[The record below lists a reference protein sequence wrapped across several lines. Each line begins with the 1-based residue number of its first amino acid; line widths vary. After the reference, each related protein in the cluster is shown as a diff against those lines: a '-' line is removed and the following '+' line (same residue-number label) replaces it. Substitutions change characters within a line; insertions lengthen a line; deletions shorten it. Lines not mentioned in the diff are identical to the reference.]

1 MHEDDK
7 SDTSVELESDVSDGM
22 LTIKSTKGKSEYS
35 SQEDDSSIG
44 SSPVLG
50 KASKIYFAVGT
61 PITQP
66 KWDPSDEHV
75 RWLTQ
80 TFNAEEVEQESDKCD
95 FFQALLDQCDIPNI
109 SASELRDFMIDFL
122 TKQRDIIEPVISNNL
137 KARCLDFEKYVK
149 WMVKGN
155 TNGLDVTLKC
165 ISMMLHKVILV
176 LAEDYLWFTHKR
188 DIKNMEIVM
197 ILRKDGKFR
206 GVRRMDGKLL
216 QCNLPYLKDWM
227 ESQSMKGDEY
237 PSSENTDQSKIPKHE
252 VEHCSENTD
261 ISEPIVET
269 DDGDGILLQGGLN
282 KVDVQESACH
292 LNVKD
297 IKSSDSEVLVPSTNA
312 AIAGR
317 SNIPYNVS
325 DTTFDKS
332 VTTVQSL
339 KKSVEEHASDECK
352 SNLREV
358 EDTVVKDG
366 IVNAMSDKGD
376 DESNEKGRA
385 EKENSEVTGKNNL
398 PIKPDVT
405 ESQSTMEVSTQC
417 MSTDKSSYKESDG
430 AASES
435 HETNISLQYLTD
447 EGKNNIP

>member
-1 MHEDDK
+1 MYEDDK
-7 SDTSVELESDVSDGM
+7 SDTSAELESDVSDG
-22 LTIKSTKGKSEYS
+22 TSAIKSTKGTSECS

-95 FFQALLDQCDIPNI
+95 IFQALLDQCDIPNI
-109 SASELRDFMIDFL
+109 SASELRDFVIDFI
-122 TKQRDIIEPVISNNL
+122 TKQQDIIEPVIANNL

-165 ISMMLHKVILV
+165 ISMMLRKAILV

-188 DIKNMEIVM
+188 DVKNMEIVM

-237 PSSENTDQSKIPKHE
+237 PSSEKYGSVRKSK
-252 VEHCSENTD
+252 T
-261 ISEPIVET
+261 
-269 DDGDGILLQGGLN
+269 
-282 KVDVQESACH
+282 
-292 LNVKD
+292 
-297 IKSSDSEVLVPSTNA
+297 
-312 AIAGR
+312 
-317 SNIPYNVS
+317 
-325 DTTFDKS
+325 
-332 VTTVQSL
+332 
-339 KKSVEEHASDECK
+339 
-352 SNLREV
+352 
-358 EDTVVKDG
+358 
-366 IVNAMSDKGD
+366 
-376 DESNEKGRA
+376 
-385 EKENSEVTGKNNL
+385 
-398 PIKPDVT
+398 
-405 ESQSTMEVSTQC
+405 
-417 MSTDKSSYKESDG
+417 
-430 AASES
+430 
-435 HETNISLQYLTD
+435 
-447 EGKNNIP
+447 

>member
-1 MHEDDK
+1 MYEDDK
-7 SDTSVELESDVSDGM
+7 SNTSAELESDVSDGM
-22 LTIKSTKGKSEYS
+22 STIKSTKGTSECS

-95 FFQALLDQCDIPNI
+95 IFQALLDQCDIPNI
-109 SASELRDFMIDFL
+109 SASELRDFMIDFI
-122 TKQRDIIEPVISNNL
+122 TKQRDIIEPVIANNL

-155 TNGLDVTLKC
+155 MNGLDVTLKC
-165 ISMMLHKVILV
+165 ISIMLRKAILV

-237 PSSENTDQSKIPKHE
+237 PSSENTDQSETVKHE

-261 ISEPIVET
+261 ISEPVVET
-269 DDGDGILLQGGLN
+269 DDGDGILLQGGLS
-282 KVDVQESACH
+282 KVDVQESVCH

-297 IKSSDSEVLVPSTNA
+297 IKSLDSEVLVPSTNA

-325 DTTFDKS
+325 DTTFDES

-339 KKSVEEHASDECK
+339 KNSVEEHASDECK
-352 SNLREV
+352 SDLREV
-358 EDTVVKDG
+358 EDG
-366 IVNAMSDKGD
+366 IVNGMSDKGD
-376 DESNEKGRA
+376 DESNEKGSA
-385 EKENSEVTGKNNL
+385 EKENSEVTGENNL
-398 PIKPDVT
+398 PMKPDVT
-405 ESQSTMEVSTQC
+405 ESQSTMEVSTQS

-430 AASES
+430 ATSES

>member
-1 MHEDDK
+1 MYEDDK
-7 SDTSVELESDVSDGM
+7 SNTSAELESDVSDGM
-22 LTIKSTKGKSEYS
+22 LTIKSTKGTSECS

-75 RWLTQ
+75 RWLTK

-95 FFQALLDQCDIPNI
+95 IFQALLDQCDIPNI
-109 SASELRDFMIDFL
+109 SASELRDFMIDFI
-122 TKQRDIIEPVISNNL
+122 TKQRDIIEPVIANNL
-137 KARCLDFEKYVK
+137 KARSLDFEKYVK

-165 ISMMLHKVILV
+165 ISMMLHKAILV

-227 ESQSMKGDEY
+227 ESQSMKADEY
-237 PSSENTDQSKIPKHE
+237 PSSENTDQSENPKHE

-325 DTTFDKS
+325 DTTFDES

-352 SNLREV
+352 SDLREV
-358 EDTVVKDG
+358 EDTVVKNG
-366 IVNAMSDKGD
+366 IVNAMSEKGD
-376 DESNEKGRA
+376 DESNEKGST
-385 EKENSEVTGKNNL
+385 EKENSEVTGENNL
-398 PIKPDVT
+398 PMKPDVT
-405 ESQSTMEVSTQC
+405 ESQSTMEVSTQS

-430 AASES
+430 ATSES

>member
-1 MHEDDK
+1 MYEDDK
-7 SDTSVELESDVSDGM
+7 SDTNAELESDVSDGM
-22 LTIKSTKGKSEYS
+22 STIKSTKGTSECS

-66 KWDPSDEHV
+66 KCDPSDEHV
-75 RWLTQ
+75 RWSTQ
-80 TFNAEEVEQESDKCD
+80 TFTAEEVEQESDKCD
-95 FFQALLDQCDIPNI
+95 IFQALFDQCDIPNI
-109 SASELRDFMIDFL
+109 SASELRDFMIDFI
-122 TKQRDIIEPVISNNL
+122 TKQRDIIEPVIANNL
-137 KARCLDFEKYVK
+137 KARCLNFEKYVK

-165 ISMMLHKVILV
+165 ISMMLRKAILV

-188 DIKNMEIVM
+188 DIKNMEIVI

-227 ESQSMKGDEY
+227 ESQSMKGDDY
-237 PSSENTDQSKIPKHE
+237 PSSENTDQSETGKHE
-252 VEHCSENTD
+252 VELCSENTD
-261 ISEPIVET
+261 ISEPVVEM
-269 DDGDGILLQGGLN
+269 DDGDGILLQGGLS
-282 KVDVQESACH
+282 KVVQESACH

-317 SNIPYNVS
+317 SNILYNVS
-325 DTTFDKS
+325 DTTFDES

-339 KKSVEEHASDECK
+339 KNLVQEHASDECK
-352 SNLREV
+352 SDLREV
-358 EDTVVKDG
+358 EDG
-366 IVNAMSDKGD
+366 IVNGMSDKGD
-376 DESNEKGRA
+376 DESNEKGSA
-385 EKENSEVTGKNNL
+385 EKENSEVIGENNL
-398 PIKPDVT
+398 PMQPDVT
-405 ESQSTMEVSTQC
+405 ESLSAMEVSTQC
-417 MSTDKSSYKESDG
+417 TSTDKSSYKESDG
-430 AASES
+430 ATSES
-435 HETNISLQYLTD
+435 CETNMSLQYLTD
-447 EGKNNIP
+447 EGKNICN